1 MPYVSGRTKDFRS
14 DLSNFG
20 KKSRQHSM
28 CHWDQAS
35 RVDLEQFFV
44 LGGRALIAIPLS
56 RQVLGQPDRLIPSIE
71 CQLAPDRRALP
82 GFEHSD
88 ETKRSKAPETR

>member
-1 MPYVSGRTKDFRS
+1 
-14 DLSNFG
+14 
-20 KKSRQHSM
+20 M

-35 RVDLEQFFV
+35 RVDLEQFDKNWVRALYWALTQFFV

-71 CQLAPDRRALP
+71 CQFAPDRRALP